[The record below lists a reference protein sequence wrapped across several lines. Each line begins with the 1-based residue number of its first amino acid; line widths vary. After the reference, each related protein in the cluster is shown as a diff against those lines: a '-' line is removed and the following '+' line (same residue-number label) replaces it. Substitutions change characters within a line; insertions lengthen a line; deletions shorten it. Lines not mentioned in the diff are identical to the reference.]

1 MMHVMPHEI
10 CLKAVWPLGEH
21 YGNAWHV
28 LVLLYADEG
37 RLCILNMKT
46 SAGVVPVQYLCSIQ
60 LLKVK
65 STRDN
70 EQLLISKVAFAFI
83 GPPLGSYIN
92 FNAVGKSE
100 SILYRT

>member
-1 MMHVMPHEI
+1 MMMHVMPHEI

-46 SAGVVPVQYLCSIQ
+46 SAGVVPVQYLC
-60 LLKVK
+60 
-65 STRDN
+65 
-70 EQLLISKVAFAFI
+70 
-83 GPPLGSYIN
+83 
-92 FNAVGKSE
+92 
-100 SILYRT
+100 